1 VTLVGLDTNIL
12 VYTLRTPENPNLA
25 RAIDLVDRAV
35 RSSSAGL
42 LLQSL
47 TEFCFVAMRKLRMDV
62 QQVHRRVA
70 AFQKVAPV
78 HAPTDRDLIDALE
91 LVRDHRLGFWDA
103 LMCAT
108 AGRAG
113 FQYLLSED
121 MQGGRRLGS
130 LTIVNPFRPENA
142 ALIDRI
148 LPP

>member
-1 VTLVGLDTNIL
+1 MTLVGFDTNIL

-25 RAIDLVDRAV
+25 RASDLVDRAA
-35 RSSSAGL
+35 RSNSAGL

-47 TEFCFVAMRKLRMDV
+47 TEFSFVAMRKLRMDV
-62 QQVHRRVA
+62 RQVRRRVA
-70 AFQKVAPV
+70 AFQKVAPI

-103 LMCAT
+103 LMCTT
-108 AGRAG
+108 ADRAG

-121 MQGGRRLGS
+121 MQAGRRLGN
-130 LTIVNPFRPENA
+130 LTIINPFRPENA

-148 LPP
+148 LPS